1 MGSLLEGKICLVTGA
16 SRGIGKAIAELFA
29 AEGAVVYA
37 NSRGGRKA
45 GPDGSGEAGSPGE
58 AAFTEEDRIRPVYFD
73 CADEEAAR
81 RAVFSI
87 YREHG
92 RIDVLVNNA
101 GIVYNEP
108 IGMISMKHVEEMLR
122 VNVYGTINMLQLT
135 SRLMMRGRAGGS
147 IINISSVTGIYGNPG
162 QSAYSSTKGAVISLT
177 KSAAKEL
184 GPMRIRVN
192 AIAPGLTLAGEAYK
206 TDPAK
211 IKERIGN
218 IRLGRAAEPEDI
230 AKACLFLASD
240 LSGFVSG
247 QIIAADGCTVM

>member
-1 MGSLLEGKICLVTGA
+1 MRSVPFYYTWLSVSVADGLL
-16 SRGIGKAIAELFA
+16 R
-29 AEGAVVYA
+29 
-37 NSRGGRKA
+37 
-45 GPDGSGEAGSPGE
+45 
-58 AAFTEEDRIRPVYFD
+58 
-73 CADEEAAR
+73 
-81 RAVFSI
+81 
-87 YREHG
+87 G
-92 RIDVLVNNA
+92 RI
-101 GIVYNEP
+101 
-108 IGMISMKHVEEMLR
+108 KEMHLP
-122 VNVYGTINMLQLT
+122 
-135 SRLMMRGRAGGS
+135 
-147 IINISSVTGIYGNPG
+147 GIYGNPG